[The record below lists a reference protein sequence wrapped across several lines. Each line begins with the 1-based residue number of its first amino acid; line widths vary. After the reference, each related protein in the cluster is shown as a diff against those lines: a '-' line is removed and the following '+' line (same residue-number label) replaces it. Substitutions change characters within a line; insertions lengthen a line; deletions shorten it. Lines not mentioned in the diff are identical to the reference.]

1 MKPFLT
7 FLLLHLVITIS
18 AQQNNIVRTVNGIE
32 NVNGVGENINKNE
45 IKTANAVVGKCAADE
60 AKVYIMGKYPHL
72 LHKEEAMNNGIRK
85 IELKRNER
93 SQEEER
99 YISVVVHIIHNN
111 GDENISDEQV
121 LQGLADLNDAF
132 ANEGF
137 YYSANG
143 VDTHIRFCLAQQ
155 DPQGLPTTGITRD
168 VNILTDLYMEYNDI
182 QLKDINRW
190 DPTQYLNIWLV
201 ANISSS
207 SLGSGVA
214 GYAFLPYSHGL
225 PEDGIVNEASW
236 FGSSAD
242 HSKVHIHEVGH
253 YLGLYHT
260 FEGGCANDNC
270 TIDGDRVC
278 DTPPDASTNSAPCSI
293 VQNTCSTDDDDTSP
307 NNPFRPVGLGGIGD
321 QEDLLQDYMD
331 YSNQSCQTLFTMG
344 QSERMNAALEFE
356 RESLLNS
363 SGCYSSCGI
372 GPVTINSN
380 TSVFLAGSAVTI
392 SQTSIAVVDVAYQWI
407 YEGIII
413 ANTDTLNYSFSNS
426 QIGEGYLY
434 LSVINDELGCS
445 RLDSLFIT
453 VKCNPP
459 ASFTML
465 PQYLEV
471 NDVATFNGFNPLA
484 TTYQWYLDGLLVN
497 ESATFNYPFNTADEH
512 HIYLITGNG
521 TCTDT
526 TGIEYF
532 AVGSCIGGQNNH
544 WVLNQVDLDFSS
556 GEPVATYLPIVNDN
570 YLTSFEG
577 LATISDQNG
586 DLLFYCD
593 GNKIFNKNY
602 QPFYSGLGALGSS
615 SQGALIVPDPA
626 NNYEYYVFTIENFA
640 GYVTSPGY
648 YSGTGFAYVKVDMNL
663 NDGLG
668 GVSANQITL
677 IEHPAEKQC
686 AIRHCNGHD
695 IWVVTRENN
704 GNSYYSYLI
713 TDLGISAPVISNV
726 GIFINDFS
734 GYYAVGCMKASPQ
747 GDKIAVGYYYSG
759 GPELF
764 HFNSNTGQLTEEYQ
778 FLNSQLSI
786 GAYGLSFSPDGSK
799 LYFSNSG
806 ISLYQC
812 DLSSG
817 NQQVIVNSIQIV
829 GNAATIWYTGDMEI
843 GPDGKIY
850 WTSINNNH
858 LDVINFPN
866 EAGPNC
872 GFVQDGFDLP
882 IGIGYGLNNILAS
895 PSFASVPQIT
905 GLSQVCTATSDVHYT
920 VGCGNNAWSLN
931 GNNAMTIVSSTEVII
946 DFTIAGTDTLI
957 CTRTGACSGLQADT
971 LLIHV
976 GMPQVFL
983 GNDTTICSTS
993 SLQLYAGGQFI
1004 SYSWNNGLGGQSP
1017 TVSTTGNYWV
1027 AATALGGCIAR
1038 DTIHVSVFNEVFDV
1052 PEDTLLA
1059 CGSGVYFNFY
1069 APQGNFT
1076 HNWNWIN
1083 GPSNDEYYL
1092 YTNGGSGPW
1101 NVPIFY
1107 TNPNGCV
1114 DEDFI
1119 VVNSR
1124 PSLPPFELE
1133 TITLCEDEI
1142 GLVQLNPEDDCLYT
1156 WPDGSHSNPYSVY
1169 NTSNAPYLQFFV
1181 LRYDSI
1187 CGTLEGA
1194 SFQVNTPSESSL
1206 MLEDSLHICEGA
1218 VGNILYASWYF
1229 DNYEWQDGSIENT
1242 IEVTDA
1248 GIYYVNVQTPC
1259 GVFSD
1264 TTHVIYYNT
1273 SQAQLNLQD
1282 SLQVCSAQLPVL
1294 LGQFNTNLYN
1304 YQWSNGF
1311 GYYAYEEGLITVS
1324 AQNICETVY
1333 DTIYVGVTPSPT
1345 NILPQTAYVCYG
1357 DEITLSQPVD
1367 QYTVWENSII
1377 SDSLTI
1383 TQNGVYSYTTSIGNN
1398 CTIADSITVFFSDL
1412 YFNISDTLLCVGDTL
1427 EIIPN
1432 TNAVAWQWLYPDFPT
1447 NVLISDTGNYYFI
1460 YSDSYCT
1467 KVEEIHIGLTNN
1479 DTYTLLLPDSIET
1492 CSAQLPIEI
1501 TALGDSA
1508 LQYNWSNGDD
1518 TQTAELNS
1526 SGWYFLQAL
1535 YNCALKTDST
1545 YLTVLGS
1552 PVILLPT
1559 DTTLCANEAI
1569 TLSALSGYENEWSTG
1584 ETTNSITVTEA
1595 GIYSLTSTTPDG
1607 CSESATVQVIASNL
1621 FANLADVVQVC
1632 SNDSILLMPN
1642 NNGESFLWS
1651 TGETSESIYASISG
1665 TYYFQATLGECSAIA
1680 SIEVENWPSNEFSLG
1695 SDTIVIATEFSIT
1708 IPDTYLTY
1716 QWNVPGQNS
1725 NTINVNSSGTYSLT
1739 TTDEF
1744 GCTHTDEIT
1753 VIFNYPST
1761 ESFINVPE
1769 FFFMGSQ
1776 GLIATYNNVE
1786 VYDIKVFDDIGRLVS
1801 YGNTFPLIWDGKV
1814 NGTTAA
1820 STMYF
1825 YIINYSDLGGNSK
1838 VKKGNALLI
1847 K

>member
-7 FLLLHLVITIS
+7 MFLLLFAVSLY
-18 AQQNNIVRTVNGIE
+18 AQQNNLVPTVHTADGSNNVR
-32 NVNGVGENINKNE
+32 VGQHKLESDI
-45 IKTANAVVGKCAADE
+45 AAPGHGKCASDE
-60 AKVYIMGKYPHL
+60 AGVYIMGKYPHL
-72 LHKEEAMNNGIRK
+72 ALKEEAMNNGIRK
-85 IELKRNER
+85 NELKRSER
-93 SQEEER
+93 SQEEDR
-99 YISVVVHIIHNN
+99 YISVVVHIIHYN
-111 GDENISDEQV
+111 GDENISDAQV
-121 LQGLADLNDAF
+121 LQGIADLNDAF

-137 YYSANG
+137 YNTADG

-168 VNILTDLYMEYNDI
+168 ESMLTNLTMEVSDI

-214 GYAFLPYSHGL
+214 GYAYLPYSHGL

-260 FEGGCANDNC
+260 FEDGCANDDC
-270 TIDGDRVC
+270 TTNGDRVC

-331 YSNQSCQTLFTMG
+331 YSNQSCQTLFTLG

-407 YEGIII
+407 YEGIVI
-413 ANTDTLNYSFSNS
+413 ANTDTLNYTFSNS

-434 LSVINDELGCS
+434 LNVINDELGCS

-453 VKCNPP
+453 IKCNPP
-459 ASFTML
+459 ASFTMS

-471 NDVATFNGFNPLA
+471 NDVAIFNGFNPLA
-484 TTYQWYLDGLLVN
+484 TTYQWYLDGALVN
-497 ESATFNYPFNTADEH
+497 QSATFNYSFNTADEH
-512 HIYLITGNG
+512 RIYLVTGNG
-521 TCTDT
+521 ICTDT
-526 TGIEYF
+526 TEVEYF

-544 WVLNQVDLDFSS
+544 WILNQVDLDFSS

-626 NNYEYYVFTIENFA
+626 SNHEYYVFTIENFA

-704 GNSYYSYLI
+704 GNSYYSYLL
-713 TDLGISAPVISNV
+713 TDEGISAPVISNV

-778 FLNSQLSI
+778 LLNSQLYT
-786 GAYGLSFSPDGSK
+786 GAYGLAFSPDGSK
-799 LYFSNSG
+799 LYYSNSG
-806 ISLYQC
+806 IGLYQC

-817 NQQVIVNSIQIV
+817 NQQIMANSIQLV
-829 GNAATIWYTGDMEI
+829 GNAATIFYTGDMEL

-872 GFVQDGFDLP
+872 GFVQDGLDLP
-882 IGIGYGLNNILAS
+882 VGIGYGLNTSLAS
-895 PSFASVPQIT
+895 PSFASAPQIT
-905 GLSQVCTATSDVHYT
+905 GLSQVCTATSDEHYT
-920 VGCGNNAWSLN
+920 VGCGNNTWSFN
-931 GNNAMTIVSSTEVII
+931 GNNSMTIVSSTEVVI

-971 LLIHV
+971 LIIYVGNPHV
-976 GMPQVFL
+976 WL
-983 GNDTTICSTS
+983 GNDTTICSS
-993 SLQLYAGGQFI
+993 ASLQLHAGGQFTNYTW
-1004 SYSWNNGLGGQSP
+1004 SNGVYGQNN
-1017 TVSTTGNYWV
+1017 TVSAAGNYWV
-1027 AATALGGCIAR
+1027 AATAIGGCIAR
-1038 DTIHVSVFNEVFDV
+1038 DTIHVSVFNELFDV

-1059 CGSGVYFNFY
+1059 CGSLVGFY
-1069 APQGNFT
+1069 LDAPQGNFT
-1076 HNWNWIN
+1076 HNWNWTN
-1083 GPSNDEYYL
+1083 GPSSDEYYL
-1092 YTNGGSGPW
+1092 YTNGGIGPW
-1101 NVPIFY
+1101 NVPIYY

-1124 PSLPPFELE
+1124 APLPPFELE
-1133 TITLCEDEI
+1133 PITLCPDDVN
-1142 GLVQLNPEDDCLYT
+1142 LVQLNPVDDCLYT
-1156 WPDGSHSNPYSVY
+1156 WPDGSHSNPHSIFNASSDAY
-1169 NTSNAPYLQFFV
+1169 TSYFI
-1181 LRYDSI
+1181 LRYDSV
-1187 CGTLEGA
+1187 CESLEG
-1194 SFQVNTPSESSL
+1194 SFLLVNTPMQSNL
-1206 MLEDSLHICEGA
+1206 LLPDSLAICEG
-1218 VGNILYASWYF
+1218 VEGTFLYAGWSF
-1229 DNYEWQDGSIENT
+1229 DNFEWQDGST
-1242 IEVTDA
+1242 QYFIEVTEA
-1248 GIYYVNVQTPC
+1248 GTYTVQTASIC
-1259 GVFSD
+1259 GVLSD
-1264 TTHVIYYNT
+1264 TTEVVYYNT
-1273 SQAQLNLQD
+1273 AQYQLNLPD
-1282 SLQVCSAQLPVL
+1282 SLVVCSAQLPVQI
-1294 LGQFNTNLYN
+1294 GQFNPNLYN
-1304 YQWSNGF
+1304 YQWSNGIGNLAF
-1311 GYYAYEEGLITVS
+1311 EEGLLTVSAQSICNTIYDSTYVSVIPSPEGLITQVM
-1324 AQNICETVY
+1324 N
-1333 DTIYVGVTPSPT
+1333 
-1345 NILPQTAYVCYG
+1345 LCYE
-1357 DEITLSQPVD
+1357 DEIVLSLPEN
-1367 QYTVWENSII
+1367 QYTIWDNNIV
-1377 SDSLTI
+1377 SDTLLVNEDGI
-1383 TQNGVYSYTTSIGNN
+1383 HYYTTSIGNS
-1398 CTIADSITVFFSDL
+1398 CIISDSVSIHFSDL
-1412 YFNISDTLLCVGDTL
+1412 YFNVNDTTVCAGDTL
-1427 EIIPN
+1427 EINPS
-1432 TNAVAWQWLYPDFPT
+1432 TNATDWQWLVAGSPD
-1447 NVLISDTGNYYFI
+1447 VLIVSNAGDYYLIATDNY
-1460 YSDSYCT
+1460 CA
-1467 KVEEIHIGLTNN
+1467 KVVQMHVDLTNI
-1479 DTYTLLLPDSIET
+1479 DTFTLTLPDSLET
-1492 CSAQLPIEI
+1492 CAENLPISL
-1501 TALGDSA
+1501 TALGDTA
-1508 LQYNWSNGDD
+1508 LQYSWSNGYS
-1518 TQTAELNS
+1518 TATTIMDNQ
-1526 SGWYFLQAL
+1526 GWYILQTN
-1535 YNCALKTDST
+1535 YQCAQKTDST
-1545 YLTVLGS
+1545 YLNVLGS
-1552 PVILLPT
+1552 PVILLPS
-1559 DTTLCANEAI
+1559 DTVLCANDEI
-1569 TLSALSGYENEWSTG
+1569 ILSAINGYINEWSTG
-1584 ETTNSITVTEA
+1584 ATANSITVTEA
-1595 GIYSLTSTTPDG
+1595 GEYSLTSTAPNG

-1621 FANLADVVQVC
+1621 FASLANAVQVC
-1632 SNDSILLMPN
+1632 SNDSVLLMPN

-1651 TGETSESIYASISG
+1651 TGETTESIYASISG

-1680 SIEVENWPSNEFSLG
+1680 SIEVENWPSNDFSLG
-1695 SDTIVIATEFSIT
+1695 NDTIVNATEFSIS

-1744 GCTHTDEIT
+1744 GCTHTDDIT

-1769 FFFMGSQ
+1769 FFFMGNQ
-1776 GLIATYNNVE
+1776 GLMATYSNVE

-1838 VKKGNALLI
+1838 VKMGNALLI